1 VLLSII
7 GRTILTLSISLAAG
21 EGTLRAAEPLADK
34 DKPFVEILEGAYRV
48 SCNNVDRLSDYYR
61 SDAQIIHDGR
71 QTTLDETI
79 KEIKESIRPLENLRC
94 TYQPRVRTSRISGD
108 MAYLIVRET
117 IHLSAGTTEP
127 QEIEQICSYVF
138 MKDGSRWKIAV
149 DHCTTVPGETI

>member
-1 VLLSII
+1 VYLSKI
-7 GRTILTLSISLAAG
+7 RVTILFSVLCLTFG
-21 EGTLRAAEPLADK
+21 EHPLQAAEPPAEK

-48 SCNNVDRLSDYYR
+48 SCDNVDRLRDYYR

-94 TYQPRVRTSRISGD
+94 TYQPRVRASRITAEI
-108 MAYLIVRET
+108 AYLIVRET

-127 QEIEQICSYVF
+127 QEIEQICSYIF

-149 DHCTTVPGETI
+149 DHCSTVPGETI

>member
-1 VLLSII
+1 VQLLKI
-7 GRTILTLSISLAAG
+7 GQMILILMVCLTVGKSALQAADS
-21 EGTLRAAEPLADK
+21 TAEK

-48 SCNNVDRLSDYYR
+48 SCDNVDRLSDYYR

-94 TYQPRVRTSRISGD
+94 TYQPRVRASRISGD

-117 IHLSAGTTEP
+117 IHLSAGATEP
-127 QEIEQICSYVF
+127 QEIEQICSYIF
-138 MKDGSRWKIAV
+138 MKDGSRWKIVV
-149 DHCTTVPGETI
+149 DHCSTIPGETV